1 MKISYTVTSPDA
13 KDDPVLAW
21 NAPLEESLPLLI
33 RLGYDGLELMVR
45 NPEAIHTE
53 QLNELLRKHGLSVPI
68 IGTGPIGLGRN
79 LSLSAS
85 NDEIRLKSIE
95 ATREAL
101 RLCASLGA
109 LLNIGQFRGT
119 ARIPSEQRGN
129 KDRFAESL
137 RLLIPEAEKL
147 HVRVAIEPQNRFQ
160 STFLRTTAESL
171 EFIQGFQS
179 SQLGLVLDTFHM
191 NIEES
196 DFETPFRMAADRL
209 FHVHFA
215 DNHRGAPGT
224 GHIPFEGILKTLEE
238 IRYEGW
244 ISIEIS
250 QTPAALEAARAA
262 MEGMRR
268 FREKIRP

>member
-1 MKISYTVTSPDA
+1 MKIAYTVTSPDA

-21 NAPLEESLPLLI
+21 NAPLEESLPVLT

-45 NPEAIHTE
+45 NPEAIHAE

-95 ATREAL
+95 ATRDAL
-101 RLCASLGA
+101 HLCASLGA

-119 ARIPSEQRGN
+119 GRDPSEQRGN
-129 KDRFAESL
+129 RDRFADSL
-137 RLLIPEAEKL
+137 HTLLPEAEKL
-147 HVRVAIEPQNRFQ
+147 HLRIAIEPQNRFQ
-160 STFLRTTAESL
+160 STFLRTTAESI
-171 EFIQGFQS
+171 EFIRRLGS
-179 SQLGLVLDTFHM
+179 DQLGLVLDTFHM

-196 DFETPFRMAADRL
+196 DFETPFRIAADRL

-224 GHIPFEGILKTLEE
+224 GHIPFAKILRTLKG

-250 QTPAALEAARAA
+250 QTPTPLEAARTA

-268 FREKIRP
+268 LREKIQP

>member
-1 MKISYTVTSPDA
+1 MKIAYTVTSPDA

-21 NAPLEESLPLLI
+21 NAPLEESLPALS
-33 RLGYDGLELMVR
+33 RLGYDGVEVMVR
-45 NPEAIHTE
+45 NPESVDRET
-53 QLNELLRKHGLSVPI
+53 LNGLLKKHGLSVSI

-85 NDEIRLKSIE
+85 NGEIRSKSIE
-95 ATREAL
+95 ATREGL
-101 RLCASLGA
+101 HLCAFLGA

-119 ARIPSEQRGN
+119 GRDPSEQRGN
-129 KDRFAESL
+129 KDRFADSL
-137 RLLIPEAEKL
+137 RTA
-147 HVRVAIEPQNRFQ
+147 
-160 STFLRTTAESL
+160 AESL
-171 EFIQGFQS
+171 EFIQSLGS

-196 DFETPFRMAADRL
+196 DFEDPFRVAADRL

-224 GHIPFEGILKTLEE
+224 EHIPFEKILKTLEE
-238 IRYEGW
+238 ISYEGW

-250 QTPAALEAARAA
+250 QTPTPLEAARTA
-262 MEGMRR
+262 MEGMWR